1 MTTLPPQ
8 YIQPPE
14 ERLESLKITPSSS
27 IPIIDVSNWDDP
39 RVQDSIFEA
48 ATQLG
53 FFQIISHGI
62 PNQVLG
68 KVIDAA
74 HAFYSLPNDERRVYW
89 KGNSPSATV
98 FYTTASMR
106 SSLFKMK
113 QKTEL
118 KQLKTKISH
127 SEKEIK
133 EKKKLLMSKREE
145 AVSVENELNA
155 RKKDVDNVKL
165 ALESL
170 PYEEGQMEA
179 LEKDRDSEMGIV
191 KKLKD
196 EIRNHSAHLS
206 NVQFSS
212 VTVILPK
219 TLTGTKGGGD
229 LLLRQLH
236 ELAEAE
242 SKLELHQKTLAE
254 IEVKIKELM
263 HLYKQFV
270 DQRKQLE
277 LKMYDLSL
285 FQGRAE
291 QNEHHKLGELVKRI
305 EQDLDEAKVAAE
317 EKQILYDKCL
327 STVSELEKSIKEHDN
342 SREKRLKDLEK
353 KVKTTKAKM
362 QSASKDLKGHE
373 HEREK
378 LVLERE
384 VVIQEHV
391 SLESQ
396 LATLKAQ
403 IDSLGIEVEEQKT

>member
-53 FFQIISHGI
+53 FFQIINHGI

-206 NVQFSS
+206 KCSVQ
-212 VTVILPK
+212 LP
-219 TLTGTKGGGD
+219 GGGD
-229 LLLRQLH
+229 LLRQLH

-353 KVKTTKAKM
+353 R
-362 QSASKDLKGHE
+362 SRRRRLKCSRLQMISRGMNMKG
-373 HEREK
+373 R
-378 LVLERE
+378 
-384 VVIQEHV
+384 
-391 SLESQ
+391 S
-396 LATLKAQ
+396 
-403 IDSLGIEVEEQKT
+403 